1 MCDLF
6 IVEHAK
12 RALFFSSTRYS
23 YYRREESSTGHLF
36 RLLDSKLPQLDSD
49 NALGNSESVQR
60 NIRVSLRDPTAG
72 CLLTGFS

>member
-23 YYRREESSTGHLF
+23 YYRREESRTGHLF
-36 RLLDSKLPQLDSD
+36 RLLDSELPQLDSD
-49 NALGNSESVQR
+49 NALGNSESVQGD
-60 NIRVSLRDPTAG
+60 IRVSLRDPAAG